1 MATQAFTHLDIRLRL
16 QWGVEVTREQ
26 VLQCLVLLIPHDLC
40 KMQIEARLQAG
51 IADWASKTEYAL
63 TADIPGSAQLLGEVE
78 VYSSSCSVQPVWTS
92 FVAFTHGVAQL
103 NIQLPAAAC
112 QAKPCPQLQL
122 AHSPGIGG
130 EQERSAAVAAS
141 LPHGSLLLQESGN
154 SEACWMSPDTMHSL
168 LQAAA
173 LSLTCR
179 QAFPPELHPVCQADL
194 RQPAAA
200 NMDRLDCTQGDS
212 CNIKARQH
220 QQQSVWQMA
229 LLPLALF
236 AAACVAWTQMCRR
249 SRHSCAMQDELGP
262 LPAAFHQNGRTG
274 QRVDIGTS
282 PLVLSMQ
289 YSSTQAVPTSGA
301 SPKREL
307 RQLLVAAA
315 RSPTSRQQSSWVAI
329 TEKWQRTEAGRLVKA
344 QSGNPSHASA
354 EP

>member
-1 MATQAFTHLDIRLRL
+1 M
-16 QWGVEVTREQ
+16 
-26 VLQCLVLLIPHDLC
+26 
-40 KMQIEARLQAG
+40 QAG
-51 IADWASKTEYAL
+51 ITDWASETEYAL

-92 FVAFTHGVAQL
+92 FLAFTHGVAQL

-112 QAKPCPQLQL
+112 QAEPPAQLQL
-122 AHSPGIGG
+122 AHPPSTGG

-141 LPHGSLLLQESGN
+141 LPHGSVLLQESRN
-154 SEACWMSPDTMHSL
+154 SQACWMAPDTMHSL

-179 QAFPPELHPVCQADL
+179 QAFPPELYPVCQADL

-200 NMDRLDCTQGDS
+200 AGRSMPDCTQGDS
-212 CNIKARQH
+212 WTSKAQQH
-220 QQQSVWQMA
+220 QQQTMWRLA
-229 LLPLALF
+229 LLTLALF

-249 SRHSCAMQDELGP
+249 SCHSCAMQDELGP
-262 LPAAFHQNGRTG
+262 LPAASHHCSTR

-289 YSSTQAVPTSGA
+289 YSSTQPVPTSGA
-301 SPKREL
+301 PPQREPL
-307 RQLLVAAA
+307 QLLVTAA
-315 RSPTSRQQSSWVAI
+315 RSPTSRQQSSWVAA
-329 TEKWQRTEAGRLVKA
+329 TEKWQRTEAGRLVKT
-344 QSGNPSHASA
+344 QSDNLSHASA